1 MQKDLAQLISS
12 IWVLYGPSTATPHS
26 VMLSLPGMNE
36 HRVSQTEAAL
46 LRSTSAR
53 QQRALI
59 LDLLEGLRGVSVS
72 EQGKILGS
80 REDRRKARSA
90 MQERYMTTTNA
101 EMEGQQQSR
110 VDIDDGPDLG
120 GLADMFG

>member
-1 MQKDLAQLISS
+1 
-12 IWVLYGPSTATPHS
+12 
-26 VMLSLPGMNE
+26 MLSLPGMNE